1 MDPKTKTLTYAYLFE
16 LNDEIDDVIE
26 FFVENSI
33 RIDCQY
39 NTELT
44 LDAQSMFIN
53 QEDTQAS
60 AMAQG
65 DLSENFRIKIFAD
78 SQYRQ
83 EVTSDSILNMG
94 HDVYVSVEQDKH
106 WRPCKKF
113 IRLSSALLTPHLI
126 SCRLLSGL
134 DRSF

>member
-1 MDPKTKTLTYAYLFE
+1 MDPRTKTLTYAYLFE

-53 QEDTQAS
+53 QEDTHAS
-60 AMAQG
+60 ATAQG
-65 DLSENFRIKIFAD
+65 DLGENFKIKIFAD
-78 SQYRQ
+78 SQYQ
-83 EVTSDSILNMG
+83 HEVTSDSILNMG
-94 HDVYVSVEQDKH
+94 HEVYVSVEQDKH
-106 WRPCKKF
+106 WRPCKNSSHLNF
-113 IRLSSALLTPHLI
+113 RLVDPTV
-126 SCRLLSGL
+126 
-134 DRSF
+134 